1 MANATDNGTVSGD
14 LMKDAIAE
22 LQGMVGDLDGRI
34 ERQQKRIARAQVNSG
49 TSKANTPER
58 QAIEELKAQLATMI
72 ENRDV
77 VQARLTVLE
86 MN

>member
-1 MANATDNGTVSGD
+1 MANTTDNGTVSGE

-34 ERQQKRIARAQVNSG
+34 ERQHKRIARAQVNAG
-49 TSKANTPER
+49 TSKAHTPER
-58 QAIEELKAQLATMI
+58 QAIEEMKALLGTMV

-77 VQARLTVLE
+77 VQARLTAIE
-86 MN
+86 TN